1 MRLICPNCSAKYDV
15 DGTVIPDTGREVKC
29 SSCQHVWFQE
39 PESDSYHRRTDNTLR
54 SSDIPP
60 TGVTP
65 RPALSEDVA
74 NVLRE
79 EAEFESRAREEES
92 LAAAADE
99 QSEDAAPELV
109 ETELVGEIDVEDH
122 TVDPTDESAAIEEA
136 PRNLSPSVQDWDE
149 LPAEAPALEEGE
161 VADFDE
167 PEPEPEPEIVGYD
180 ADVSDETA
188 EQDSQQ
194 ELPSELLPDIEQIN
208 SSLQSS
214 TRSRRSGG
222 GFRSGFMFSLLLIG
236 GAVATYAYTPQIIE
250 AWPDGEEL
258 LTSYVAQVDVWR
270 YKLYSA
276 VGPIF

>member
-1 MRLICPNCSAKYDV
+1 M
-15 DGTVIPDTGREVKC
+15 
-29 SSCQHVWFQE
+29 
-39 PESDSYHRRTDNTLR
+39 
-54 SSDIPP
+54 
-60 TGVTP
+60 
-65 RPALSEDVA
+65 
-74 NVLRE
+74 
-79 EAEFESRAREEES
+79 
-92 LAAAADE
+92 
-99 QSEDAAPELV
+99 
-109 ETELVGEIDVEDH
+109 
-122 TVDPTDESAAIEEA
+122 
-136 PRNLSPSVQDWDE
+136 
-149 LPAEAPALEEGE
+149 
-161 VADFDE
+161 
-167 PEPEPEPEIVGYD
+167 GYD